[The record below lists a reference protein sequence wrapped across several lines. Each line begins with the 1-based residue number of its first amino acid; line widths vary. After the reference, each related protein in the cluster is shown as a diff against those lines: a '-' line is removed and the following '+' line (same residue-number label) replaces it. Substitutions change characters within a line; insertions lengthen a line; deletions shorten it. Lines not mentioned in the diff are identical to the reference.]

1 MLFWAIDNPPPA
13 NYLLISGDRDFS
25 NCLHQ
30 LRMRRYN
37 ILLAQPPNVSQALV
51 AAAKSVWHWK
61 SILAGGVP
69 IEDSASPYLGNVS
82 TSKTSNSEEGKNTKG
97 EPIPGSLN
105 MGSGNSYGDGRADNL
120 QEKQAW
126 RNQAQSDANISRTS
140 STEFCHRSSKAEENG
155 NSYVDGRADNWQEK
169 QAWTKQA
176 QPNNIFS
183 PMMSKPVAQE
193 STQSKYTI
201 ASCPSVSPRKPH
213 NQPSFSHKSDGVQV
227 NAIPHEFFG
236 FNKLKTVEEPSSNK
250 PPQDVQS
257 SNSSKTQLQ
266 HPQRLVPTESLP
278 SQPSQAAGNTIRSN
292 SHISNSRPPPPRFSA
307 PTFRPGPP
315 ARLPHISSL
324 EVSEYSRSFDQYRS
338 FPQQSS
344 RPYWGPQS
352 APPYYY
358 DNAARPLSNS
368 MDYHVSNN
376 GAWGSAG
383 CPMPPDVA
391 QGLVRS
397 ILQALEELRSN
408 KMTPTEANISDC
420 IRYGK
425 MGIQNFDVR
434 MALGYVVQHDLV
446 SMHALGSN
454 LPFYIKKG
462 EKLWRCVNPLDIT
475 VQHSNETWDAVK
487 NFVSSAPGHA
497 AILASE
503 SRYHAAAILHR
514 GCLGH
519 FVLGEVLQILNV
531 LVTVKKWITPF
542 QYGWRPVSITL
553 GVAPDS
559 SADIVSSS

>member
-61 SILAGGVP
+61 SILAGGIP
-69 IEDSASPYLGNVS
+69 IQDYASPYLGNVS
-82 TSKTSNSEEGKNTKG
+82 SSKTSNSEEGKNTKG
-97 EPIPGSLN
+97 EPVPGSLN
-105 MGSGNSYGDGRADNL
+105 MGSGNSYSDGRADNL

-140 STEFCHRSSKAEENG
+140 SNEFCQRPSKTKEGNG
-155 NSYVDGRADNWQEK
+155 NSYVNGRADNWQEK

-183 PMMSKPVAQE
+183 PMMSKHVAHE

-201 ASCPSVSPRKPH
+201 ASCPSVSPQKPH
-213 NQPSFSHKSDGVQV
+213 NEPSFSHKSDGMQV

-236 FNKLKTVEEPSSNK
+236 FNRLKTVEEPSSNK

-257 SNSSKTQLQ
+257 SNSSNTQLQ
-266 HPQRLVPTESLP
+266 HPQHLVPTESLP

-292 SHISNSRPPPPRFSA
+292 SHISNSRLPPPRFSA
-307 PTFRPGPP
+307 PTFRPGPQ
-315 ARLPHISSL
+315 
-324 EVSEYSRSFDQYRS
+324 DRS

-358 DNAARPLSNS
+358 DNAARPLLNS
-368 MDYHVSNN
+368 MDYYVSNN

-383 CPMPPDVA
+383 CPMPSDVA
-391 QGLVRS
+391 QGLVRN
-397 ILQALEELRSN
+397 ILQALEELRRN

-462 EKLWRCVNPLDIT
+462 EKLWWCVNPLDST
-475 VQHSNETWDAVK
+475 VQHSKETWDAVK
-487 NFVSSAPGHA
+487 NFVSSAPGQA

-503 SRYHAAAILHR
+503 SRYHAATILHR
-514 GCLGH
+514 ECLGH

-542 QYGWRPVSITL
+542 DCGWQPVSITL
-553 GVAPDS
+553 RPDS